1 MFFSEKY
8 TITFINSKWEIVKSD
23 IKMKIVPQRDEYIY
37 MDDKYYDVLNVV
49 HSLGKKH
56 NILVIIDETKLKLNV
71 NLNLNEEI
79 LDMNKKS

>member
-1 MFFSEKY
+1 MFFSKKY

-79 LDMNKKS
+79 LDTNKKS